1 MGQTGTRVPKQRL
14 KTLIRVAR
22 VGCAIFVT
30 IAANAL
36 WGDESR
42 LDFTKIVANLSTQYG
57 PEAQARGIA
66 WQDKLTALDART
78 VQEQLSVINQF
89 FNQRV
94 QWEDDIKIYGIK
106 DFWATPSETLGR
118 GSGDCEDFTIA
129 KYASLR
135 YLGVPAEQLRLT
147 YVQLKVASER
157 TEAHMVLAWYPE
169 PNSTPL
175 ILDNY
180 NPRILPA
187 SERKDLEPVFSFNG
201 SELWLGNSRASTT
214 ATPSARISQWRQ
226 MIARAQQEGIL
237 L

>member
-1 MGQTGTRVPKQRL
+1 
-14 KTLIRVAR
+14 
-22 VGCAIFVT
+22 
-30 IAANAL
+30 
-36 WGDESR
+36 
-42 LDFTKIVANLSTQYG
+42 
-57 PEAQARGIA
+57 
-66 WQDKLTALDART
+66 

>member
-42 LDFTKIVANLSTQYG
+42 LDFTKILANLSTQYG

-94 QWEDDIKIYGIK
+94 QWEDDIQIYGIK

-129 KYASLR
+129 KYTSLR

-201 SELWLGNSRASTT
+201 SELWLGDSRASTT

-226 MIARAQQEGIL
+226 IIARAQQEGIL